1 MPIRIPGRLPARE
14 ILENEYIFVMDEQRA
29 IRQDIRPLKILVLN
43 LMPTK
48 ITTETQLIRLLSNTP
63 LQIDLTLLRTASHQS
78 SHTSADHMESFYR
91 TFDQVKD
98 KRFDGMIITGAPV
111 ETMEF
116 EEVDY
121 WPELCDILD
130 WTRTNVYS
138 TMHICWAAQAGLF
151 YHYGI
156 RKHPTESKVFG
167 VFPHKAMDL
176 RHPLLRGFDEQFMAP
191 HSRHTYIKREDVLAI
206 KTLNL
211 LAESEQAGVYM
222 AASQDLRRVFVTGHS
237 EYDAETLSREYFRDV
252 EKGLPISIPVNYFP
266 DDDPTRR
273 PPNVWR
279 AHANLLFG
287 NWLNYAV
294 YQRTPF
300 DLSEL

>member
-29 IRQDIRPLKILVLN
+29 IKQDIRPLKILVLN

-63 LQIDLTLLRTASHQS
+63 LQIDLTLLRTESHQS
-78 SHTSADHMESFYR
+78 THTSADHMESFYR
-91 TFDQVKD
+91 TFSQVREQ
-98 KRFDGMIITGAPV
+98 RFDGMIITGAPV

-121 WPELCDILD
+121 WPELCQILD

-138 TMHICWAAQAGLF
+138 TMHICWAAQAGLY

-156 RKHPTESKVFG
+156 RKHSTDSKVFG
-167 VFPHKAMDL
+167 VFSHKAMDL
-176 RHPLLRGFDEQFMAP
+176 RHPLLRGFDEVFMAP
-191 HSRHTYIKREDVLAI
+191 HSRHTFIKREDVLAC
-206 KTLNL
+206 KNLNL
-211 LAESEQAGVYM
+211 LAESDMAGVYM
-222 AASQDLRRVFVTGHS
+222 ASSQDLRRVFVTGHS

-252 EKGLPISIPVNYFP
+252 EKGLPISLPVNYFP

>member
-29 IRQDIRPLKILVLN
+29 IQQDIRPLKILVLN

-78 SHTSADHMESFYR
+78 THTSADHMESFYR
-91 TFDQVKD
+91 TFSQVREQ
-98 KRFDGMIITGAPV
+98 RFDGMIITGAPV

-121 WPELCDILD
+121 WPELCQILD

-138 TMHICWAAQAGLF
+138 TMHICWAAQAGLY

-156 RKHPTESKVFG
+156 RKHPTDSKVFG
-167 VFPHKAMDL
+167 VFSHKAMDL
-176 RHPLLRGFDEQFMAP
+176 RHPLLRGFDEVFMAP
-191 HSRHTYIKREDVLAI
+191 HSRHTFIKREDVLAC
-206 KTLNL
+206 KNLSL
-211 LAESEQAGVYM
+211 LAESDMAGVYM
-222 AASQDLRRVFVTGHS
+222 ASSQDLRRVFVTGHS

-252 EKGLPISIPVNYFP
+252 DKGLPISLPVNYFP